1 MILESN
7 SSKDAKVNSL
17 FSLLLF
23 ASLLP
28 LLDEIYVIASSRF
41 SCVSSPGF
49 PAGVL
54 AHFIINC
61 SLFIVAFWLRTD
73 IPLRWVLY
81 QRCQN
86 APCSLPGQ
94 NMRQESGCEEGEH
107 RAADSGAD
115 SLTRV
120 SCGCHKAKRNSNR
133 APNRNRNLLC
143 HVDRVPSECC
153 LVWKRHKGGWLLCL
167 IVAGTEVKVNTF
179 MA

>member
-23 ASLLP
+23 AFLLP
-28 LLDEIYVIASSRF
+28 LLDEVYVIASSRF

-61 SLFIVAFWLRTD
+61 SLFIVAFWLQTD

-94 NMRQESGCEEGEH
+94 NVREESGCKEGEH

-115 SLTRV
+115 SLTGEFRGGAIKPRKIPTEHLIEIGICFAMLTEYLQSV
-120 SCGCHKAKRNSNR
+120 AWCG
-133 APNRNRNLLC
+133 
-143 HVDRVPSECC
+143 
-153 LVWKRHKGGWLLCL
+153 KGTK
-167 IVAGTEVKVNTF
+167 VAGFCV
-179 MA
+179 

>member
-7 SSKDAKVNSL
+7 SSKDAKVNSV

-23 ASLLP
+23 AFLLP
-28 LLDEIYVIASSRF
+28 FLDEIYVIASSRF

-61 SLFIVAFWLRTD
+61 SLFIVAFWLWTD

-94 NMRQESGCEEGEH
+94 NMRQESGCKECEH
-107 RAADSGAD
+107 RPADSGAD
-115 SLTRV
+115 SLTGEFCVGAIKPRKIPTEHLIEIGICFAMLTEYLQSV
-120 SCGCHKAKRNSNR
+120 TWCG
-133 APNRNRNLLC
+133 
-143 HVDRVPSECC
+143 
-153 LVWKRHKGGWLLCL
+153 KGTK
-167 IVAGTEVKVNTF
+167 VAGFCV
-179 MA
+179 